1 MLLRIHPDN
10 PDERK
15 IRQAVKILKQDG
27 LVVIPTDTVY
37 SFACELGSAKGL
49 ERIARLKEIPL
60 NKAHFSIAC
69 ADLSQ
74 LSSTPYKFQAGP
86 ARIDPDRSEPI

>member
-37 SFACELGSAKGL
+37 SFAL
-49 ERIARLKEIPL
+49 
-60 NKAHFSIAC
+60 
-69 ADLSQ
+69 
-74 LSSTPYKFQAGP
+74 
-86 ARIDPDRSEPI
+86 